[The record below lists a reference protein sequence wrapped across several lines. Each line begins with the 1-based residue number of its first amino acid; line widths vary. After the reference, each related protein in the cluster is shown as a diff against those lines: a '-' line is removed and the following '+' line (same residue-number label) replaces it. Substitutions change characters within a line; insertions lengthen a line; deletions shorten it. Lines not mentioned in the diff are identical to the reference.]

1 MNIILSFLISF
12 TTCVQLDF
20 DWVSFSMV
28 KRSTTHG
35 MVSRIDARV
44 FYKPSGKM
52 VTHFISP
59 IDMYVL
65 NNSLGNVEIFNTKEN
80 TVVKSLDNR
89 MGSRNTTFYYFLFG
103 SSEDLGLSEA
113 GFSLRESRIEDMMLV
128 TEYTPPAAMG
138 GLEKVELVSN
148 GDHPVFMGYLDKDG
162 KYLKKTYYYD
172 YQMVRGVDFPMS
184 ITEIDFQKN
193 DSTITKTTF
202 SDFRFNV
209 PEDQEFA
216 DFKTPNT
223 ATLLE

>member
-1 MNIILSFLISF
+1 MPLILSFLISF
-12 TTCVQLDF
+12 MSLVQLDF

-35 MVSRIDARV
+35 MISKVDARV
-44 FYKPSGKM
+44 FYKPSGAM

-89 MGSRNTTFYYFLFG
+89 MGSQNTTFYYFLFG
-103 SSEDLGLSEA
+103 NSEDLGLSEA
-113 GFSLRESRIEDMMLV
+113 GFSLQESRIEDMMLV
-128 TEYTPPAAMG
+128 TEYAPPATMRE
-138 GLEKVELVSN
+138 LEKVELVSN
-148 GDHPVFMGYLDKDG
+148 GDHPVFMGYLNKDG
-162 KYLKKTYYYD
+162 KYVKKTYYYD
-172 YQMVRGVDFPMS
+172 YEMVRGVDFPMS
-184 ITEIDFQKN
+184 ITEVDFHKN

-202 SDFRFNV
+202 SGFRFNA

-216 DFKTPNT
+216 DFKTPST